1 MNTAQENS
9 GPAGDNEESLS
20 WTEKGIT
27 ETYKDPKSWKDM
39 CQDEGKVHEFELFL
53 QSERKKGKLVL
64 LSMMLLSL
72 IFQGFYLGLLY
83 FCIHEGASMVEEVDH
98 TKTTAQRYSYL
109 LLHRSVILACYVA
122 ISVFGA
128 LILTISVFGA
138 LILITPHC
146 RSASFS
152 TRDKLS

>member
-1 MNTAQENS
+1 
-9 GPAGDNEESLS
+9 
-20 WTEKGIT
+20 
-27 ETYKDPKSWKDM
+27 
-39 CQDEGKVHEFELFL
+39 
-53 QSERKKGKLVL
+53 
-64 LSMMLLSL
+64 
-72 IFQGFYLGLLY
+72 
-83 FCIHEGASMVEEVDH
+83 MVEEVEVSGSDH
-98 TKTTAQRYSYL
+98 TNTTAQRYSYI

-128 LILTISVFGA
+128 LILTISISVFGA